1 MESCDVKDPKGFFRE
16 HSPCQAGESCRSSH
30 LSVEKTFRVS
40 DGAVHGRGVDALRP
54 YEVPVAQRD
63 GWLLKFSSLVQER
76 ELLTANCFWG
86 ITHVQIRSSVYPAV
100 F

>member
-1 MESCDVKDPKGFFRE
+1 MESCDVEDPKGFFRE

-40 DGAVHGRGVDALRP
+40 DGAVHGRGVDVLRP
-54 YEVPVAQRD
+54 YEVPVAQRE
-63 GWLLKFSSLVQER
+63 GWLFKSSSLVQER

-86 ITHVQIRSSVYPAV
+86 TAPAQIQRSVFPAV
-100 F
+100 S